1 MSNRTVLHLVYLG
14 RHFEKDPG
22 YHFLVIDPKDNNG
35 QSYQTWDSPR
45 VSIYK
50 KPFCKGT
57 LVGCILSIEEADN
70 KVYLAT
76 AKHAGYWKNEDDRD
90 ALQAAEMARS
100 IAHEQE
106 RGALARVKNSSL
118 EAKLKSVHSAYHSLP
133 TRKSR
138 AAFLAWV
145 IQQVTA

>member
-1 MSNRTVLHLVYLG
+1 MSDRTVLHLVYLG

-22 YHFLVIDPKDNNG
+22 YHFLVIDPNDNNG
-35 QSYQTWDSPR
+35 QSYQTLDSPR
-45 VSIYK
+45 VCIYK
-50 KPFCKGT
+50 KPLRKGT

-76 AKHAGYWKNEDDRD
+76 AKHAGYWKNEDDRL
-90 ALQAAEMARS
+90 ALQAADMSRA

-106 RGALARVKNSSL
+106 RGALSRVKNSSI
-118 EAKLKSVHSAYHSLP
+118 EAKLESVNSSYHSLP

-145 IQQVTA
+145 IEQVTA